1 MQGLAPPPDNSY
13 VLPEG
18 QVLMDIDAGRGVD
31 GDAPVVPDHSVVC
44 PQGKPGMR
52 DQPLCNADSLGHVH
66 LGNEGDSC
74 HLLVVSASILSHY
87 PRLSARPFAKKYRK
101 KNHTDNICHSLWGI
115 IGCILKKH
123 SRRTTWARERLW
135 RWRHL

>member
-1 MQGLAPPPDNSY
+1 MQGLAPPPDNPR

-44 PQGKPGMR
+44 PQSNPGMR

-66 LGNEGDSC
+66 RGNEGDSC
-74 HLLVVSASILSHY
+74 HLLAVPTIHSISLPKVISKAF
-87 PRLSARPFAKKYRK
+87 RKKYRK
-101 KNHTDNICHSLWGI
+101 KITLTISVTIYGV
-115 IGCILKKH
+115 
-123 SRRTTWARERLW
+123 
-135 RWRHL
+135 